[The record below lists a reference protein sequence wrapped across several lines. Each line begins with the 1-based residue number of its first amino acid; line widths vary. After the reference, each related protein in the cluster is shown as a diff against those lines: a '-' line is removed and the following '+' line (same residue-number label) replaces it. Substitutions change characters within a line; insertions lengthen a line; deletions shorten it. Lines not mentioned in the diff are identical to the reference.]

1 MSRKKGPGRA
11 HREGLTIMGLFQ
23 MFPDNASAER
33 WFEEQRWP
41 QGRFCSS
48 CGSIDT
54 YETKSRKPMPYRC
67 RDCGE
72 YFSVKKGTVME
83 KSKIGMQ
90 KWVIAIYMMVTGIKG
105 TSSMK
110 LHRELGIHQQTAWF
124 MMQRIRE
131 GFIEGT
137 GLKLPGPVEVD
148 EAYIGGKR
156 KNMKPERRKK
166 FSGRGGKGKSII
178 VGVKNRDTRE
188 IRATVVPDTTKRS
201 LQGFIVDQVDESAQ
215 VYTDEHVSYEGVPF
229 AHESVNH
236 SAGEYVRGQAHT
248 NGVES
253 FWADSGPTRSPIP
266 AQADHR
272 FRFKPITDSGPTR
285 SPTSG
290 RSRRVGRSR
299 TSTLHRRRGT
309 QTTRELTT
317 VAGTNGSTIRRATP
331 ARSARAS
338 PAHRPRQP
346 ARTVVLPMITT
357 ETFTML
363 THPTIDKLHQLK
375 CLGMAAALTEQFQST
390 ACDALSFE
398 ERLGLLVDR
407 ELTMRDDRR

>member
-1 MSRKKGPGRA
+1 
-11 HREGLTIMGLFQ
+11 

-148 EAYIGGKR
+148 EAYLGGKR
-156 KNMKPERRKK
+156 KNMKPKRRKR
-166 FSGRGGKGKSII
+166 FSGRGYIGKSIV
-178 VGVKNRDTRE
+178 VGVKDRNSKE
-188 IRATVVPDTTKRS
+188 IRATVVYDTTKRT
-201 LQGFIVDQVDESAQ
+201 LQGFIVDQVDESAR
-215 VYTDEHVSYEGVPF
+215 VYTDEHSSYEGMTF
-229 AHESVNH
+229 EHDSVNH

-253 FWADSGPTRSPIP
+253 FWALMKRGYHGTYHKMSPKHLDRYVNEF
-266 AQADHR
+266 A
-272 FRFKPITDSGPTR
+272 
-285 SPTSG
+285 G
-290 RSRRVGRSR
+290 RNNIRDLDTVEQMRALSVGIVGKRLTYER
-299 TSTLHRRRGT
+299 LIEDNG
-309 QTTRELTT
+309 RE
-317 VAGTNGSTIRRATP
+317 S
-331 ARSARAS
+331 SAR
-338 PAHRPRQP
+338 P
-346 ARTVVLPMITT
+346 
-357 ETFTML
+357 
-363 THPTIDKLHQLK
+363 
-375 CLGMAAALTEQFQST
+375 LGRGKMA
-390 ACDALSFE
+390 D
-398 ERLGLLVDR
+398 
-407 ELTMRDDRR
+407 